1 MCTYVTVMVY
11 YKHKRNQ
18 GGTHKMAKPKV
29 RILADVNPESG
40 EMLEE
45 IIKQLGISKRQF
57 FDDMI
62 ELAHEKYVVNK
73 ETYEKA

>member
-1 MCTYVTVMVY
+1 
-11 YKHKRNQ
+11 
-18 GGTHKMAKPKV
+18 MAKPKV